1 MQKFKNPVWAEYI
14 WIDGQE
20 TGKLRSKAQRIEN
33 PGNWSRELK
42 GFNDHEID
50 ISKIPKWGFDG
61 SSTYQ
66 AEGHFSD
73 CGLKPVYAVPDPIRG
88 GQNILVLCE
97 VTSADGTPHKT
108 NTRHKLVKVLTK
120 NLHQE
125 PWAGIEQEYTLYG
138 ANGRP
143 FGWPKDGGLPEGQ
156 GKYYCGVGFDEVH
169 GRPLVEAH
177 MQACELA
184 GLSISGINAEVMPSQ
199 WEFQVGPHDPLE
211 TADQLWIA
219 RWLLYRIGEDY
230 CAYAKLDPKP
240 MSGDWNGAGGH
251 VNFSTKSMR
260 EEGGIILIREACEK
274 LSKFH
279 IEHMAVYGVDNEKR
293 LTGKH
298 ETCSYKQFR
307 FGVSNR
313 GASIRIPM
321 NTANSKRG
329 YLEDRRPAANLDPYK
344 VLTALMETICGDG
357 FNPKKFGWEPD
368 LVVPNYEIL
377 SEKNA
382 EIPTAQ
388 PTI

>member
-1 MQKFKNPVWAEYI
+1 MQKLTNPVWAEYI

-20 TGKLRSKAQRIEN
+20 TGKLRSKAQRIN
-33 PGNWSRELK
+33 YPDAPMGKL
-42 GFNDHEID
+42 DV
-50 ISKIPKWGFDG
+50 SKIPEWGFDG
-61 SSTYQ
+61 SSTEQ

-73 CGLKPVYAVPDPIRG
+73 CALKPVYAALDPVRG
-88 GQNILVLCE
+88 EYSILVLCE
-97 VTSADGTPHKT
+97 VMNPDGTPHKT
-108 NTRHKLVKVLTK
+108 NTRHHLTQALAK
-120 NLHQE
+120 YPE
-125 PWAGIEQEYTLYG
+125 AEAWAGIEQEYTLYG

-143 FGWPKDGGLPEGQ
+143 FGWPKEGLPEKQ

-177 MQACELA
+177 MKACVEA

-199 WEFQVGPHDPLE
+199 WEFQVGSHNLLE

-219 RWLLYRIGEDY
+219 RWLLYRIGEDFG
-230 CAYAKLDPKP
+230 AYAKLDPKP
-240 MSGDWNGAGGH
+240 MIGDWNGAGGH
-251 VNFSTKSMR
+251 VNFSIKSMR
-260 EEGGIILIREACEK
+260 EEKGIMVIREACKK

-279 IEHMAVYGVDNEKR
+279 REHMAVYGRENEKR

-298 ETCSYKQFR
+298 ETCSVRQFR

-321 NTANSKRG
+321 ATAKNNRG

-357 FNPKKFGWEPD
+357 FNPENFGWKPD
-368 LVVPNYEIL
+368 LVVSEYEIL

-382 EIPTAQ
+382 DIPVEQ

>member
-1 MQKFKNPVWAEYI
+1 MQNFTHPVWAEYI

-20 TGKLRSKAQRIEN
+20 TGKLRSKAQRIEY
-33 PGNWSRELK
+33 PEGLMGK
-42 GFNDHEID
+42 LAV
-50 ISKIPKWGFDG
+50 SKIPEWGFDG
-61 SSTYQ
+61 SSTMQ

-73 CGLKPVYAVPDPIRG
+73 CALKPVYAVLDPVRG
-88 GQNILVLCE
+88 GRNILVLCE
-97 VTSADGTPHKT
+97 VMNPDGSPHKT
-108 NTRHKLVKVLTK
+108 NTRHHLFQTIAKYP
-120 NLHQE
+120 E
-125 PWAGIEQEYTLYG
+125 AEAWAGIEQEYTLYG

-177 MQACELA
+177 MKACELA

-230 CAYAKLDPKP
+230 GAYAKLDPKP

-260 EEGGIILIREACEK
+260 EEGGIKVIREACEK
-274 LSKFH
+274 LSKSH
-279 IEHMAVYGVDNEKR
+279 CEHMAVYGVDNDKR

-307 FGVSNR
+307 FGISNR

-321 NTANSKRG
+321 ATAKNNKG

-357 FNPKKFGWEPD
+357 FNPKNFGWKPD
-368 LVVPNYEIL
+368 LVVTEYAVL
-377 SEKNA
+377 FEKNA
-382 EIPTAQ
+382 DIPVEQ

>member
-1 MQKFKNPVWAEYI
+1 MQKLTNPVWAEYI

-20 TGKLRSKAQRIEN
+20 TGKLRSKAQRIDY
-33 PGNWSRELK
+33 PGFDGEMKL
-42 GFNDHEID
+42 EVT
-50 ISKIPKWGFDG
+50 KIPEWGFDG
-61 SSTYQ
+61 SSTFQ

-73 CGLKPVYAVPDPIRG
+73 LALKPIYALHDPIRG
-88 GQNILVLCE
+88 GKNILVLCE
-97 VTSADGTPHKT
+97 VMTPDGNPHIT
-108 NTRHKLVKVLTK
+108 NARHHLVQTLTK
-120 NLHQE
+120 YPE
-125 PWAGIEQEYTLYG
+125 AEAWAGIEQEYTLYG

-143 FGWPKDGGLPEGQ
+143 FGWPKKGNPDPQ

-177 MQACELA
+177 MKACVDA
-184 GLSISGINAEVMPSQ
+184 GISITGENGEVMPSQ
-199 WEFQVGPHDPLE
+199 HEFQIAVRDALE
-211 TADQLWIA
+211 CADQLWIA
-219 RWLLYRIGEDY
+219 RWLLYRLGEDFE
-230 CAYAKLDPKP
+230 AYAKLDPKP

-251 VNFSTKSMR
+251 VNFSIKSMR
-260 EEGGIILIREACEK
+260 EEGGISIIYDACRK
-274 LSKFH
+274 LGKFH
-279 IEHMAVYGVDNEKR
+279 KEHMAVYGRDNDKR

-298 ETCSYKQFR
+298 ETCSFKQFR

-321 NTANSKRG
+321 ATAKNNKG

-357 FNPKKFGWEPD
+357 FNPENFGWKPD
-368 LVVPNYEIL
+368 LEIGEYEIL

-382 EIPTAQ
+382 DIPVEQ